1 MIIKQQRG
9 SNFLPA
15 IIRVAVSAEGR
26 TLSLENTESA
36 AFVSRNSRIAGKYRA
51 SEKQAGNI
59 ESLSSLTTAAGG
71 TDKGGRRR

>member
-36 AFVSRNSRIAGKYRA
+36 AFASKELAYRGQIPGQK
-51 SEKQAGNI
+51 SKLVI
-59 ESLSSLTTAAGG
+59 
-71 TDKGGRRR
+71 